1 MWNSTLSKAVGP
13 LVNPD
18 PSATPL
24 AYRSPVEA
32 ESFLGLPPAY
42 IEVAE
47 FDPLHDDGV
56 TYAELLGKAGIPAEL
71 HETKGTMHGF
81 DAKVQA
87 PTTQRMVQS
96 RIDFMRKAFFSSG
109 SPA

>member
-1 MWNSTLSKAVGP
+1 MGRRLKTQEMSPWSKHSIR
-13 LVNPD
+13 
-18 PSATPL
+18 SAG
-24 AYRSPVEA
+24 
-32 ESFLGLPPAY
+32 SFRGLPPAY

>member
-1 MWNSTLSKAVGP
+1 MLRLPG
-13 LVNPD
+13 
-18 PSATPL
+18 
-24 AYRSPVEA
+24 RRR
-32 ESFLGLPPAY
+32 FLFSHPGSCSSGPAY
-42 IEVAE
+42 IEVA
-47 FDPLHDDGV
+47 V

-87 PTTQRMVQS
+87 PTTQRMIQS